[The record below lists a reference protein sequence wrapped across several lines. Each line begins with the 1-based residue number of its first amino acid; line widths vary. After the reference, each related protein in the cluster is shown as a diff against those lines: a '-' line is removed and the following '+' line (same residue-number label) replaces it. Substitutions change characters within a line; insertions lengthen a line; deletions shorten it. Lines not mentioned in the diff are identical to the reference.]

1 MLILSRRVGDAILV
15 EGGIRIVIIACDR
28 KGVRIGVEA
37 PSDVSILR
45 EEIVTQITTENQRSE
60 PVLDFWRCPMIP
72 LRDPDARTGHAD
84 RFEGIPEELDLDR
97 VRAAVPVGWDL
108 EALAEDCARD
118 GIWNCFVSIK
128 PLNLVGGV
136 GSPANAVAIK

>member
-45 EEIVTQITTENQRSE
+45 EEIVTQIASENQRAGAT
-60 PVLDFWRCPMIP
+60 PH
-72 LRDPDARTGHAD
+72 LRD
-84 RFEGIPEELDLDR
+84 LL
-97 VRAAVPVGWDL
+97 
-108 EALAEDCARD
+108 
-118 GIWNCFVSIK
+118 
-128 PLNLVGGV
+128 GV
-136 GSPANAVAIK
+136 GVAREPGTGNREP

>member
-45 EEIVTQITTENQRSE
+45 EEIVTQIASENQRANATA
-60 PVLDFWRCPMIP
+60 D
-72 LRDPDARTGHAD
+72 LRDLLGVD
-84 RFEGIPEELDLDR
+84 RESGIGNRES
-97 VRAAVPVGWDL
+97 VAAK
-108 EALAEDCARD
+108 A
-118 GIWNCFVSIK
+118 S
-128 PLNLVGGV
+128 GG
-136 GSPANAVAIK
+136 SRSDT

>member
-45 EEIVTQITTENQRSE
+45 EEIVTQIASENQRANATADLRDLLGIRNAGDSALDPALPLGTTRGPAAAKPVSGSRSE
-60 PVLDFWRCPMIP
+60 P
-72 LRDPDARTGHAD
+72 
-84 RFEGIPEELDLDR
+84 
-97 VRAAVPVGWDL
+97 
-108 EALAEDCARD
+108 
-118 GIWNCFVSIK
+118 
-128 PLNLVGGV
+128 
-136 GSPANAVAIK
+136 

>member
-45 EEIVTQITTENQRSE
+45 EEIVTQITSENQRAFATAE
-60 PVLDFWRCPMIP
+60 V
-72 LRDPDARTGHAD
+72 RD
-84 RFEGIPEELDLDR
+84 LL
-97 VRAAVPVGWDL
+97 
-108 EALAEDCARD
+108 
-118 GIWNCFVSIK
+118 
-128 PLNLVGGV
+128 GV
-136 GSPANAVAIK
+136 GDASQGTGSEGE

>member
-45 EEIVTQITTENQRSE
+45 EEIVTQIASENQRANATA
-60 PVLDFWRCPMIP
+60 D
-72 LRDPDARTGHAD
+72 LRDLLGVADARKQGTG
-84 RFEGIPEELDLDR
+84 E
-97 VRAAVPVGWDL
+97 RATGNGEP
-108 EALAEDCARD
+108 
-118 GIWNCFVSIK
+118 
-128 PLNLVGGV
+128 
-136 GSPANAVAIK
+136 

>member
-45 EEIVTQITTENQRSE
+45 EEIVTQIASENQRANATA
-60 PVLDFWRCPMIP
+60 D
-72 LRDPDARTGHAD
+72 LRDLLG
-84 RFEGIPEELDLDR
+84 
-97 VRAAVPVGWDL
+97 VGGESRL
-108 EALAEDCARD
+108 GNR
-118 GIWNCFVSIK
+118 VSIAAK
-128 PLNLVGGV
+128 SSGGS
-136 GSPANAVAIK
+136 GSDV